1 MMQYPQISIP
11 PRSQHL
17 WRYTPWKRNHPT
29 KVAEMPE
36 SDPIRFSSGV
46 DSEMNDSEEI
56 ARSFIHAISKSC
68 KKIVLKDETLE
79 LDLRCSGHICSGELN
94 IESSGNSTLIIRI
107 SGDAGW
113 TGLRII
119 GNVEGT
125 LSLATINDLA
135 SDGHFLRCEDW
146 DVGRDSELEF
156 ATLSAGGFLNKSD
169 IRVDLTNRGAQMR
182 AGIASNGYSSRHDD
196 HHIEIKHS
204 IGHTDSSLVM
214 HATCDDS
221 SHSVGT
227 GLLTICEG
235 ADGSDAGQ
243 VFRNLL
249 LSEKSR
255 AEAIPELEVLAD
267 DVKAAHGAASAP
279 IDVNQIHYLASRGL
293 SHEEASALIVEGFL
307 MDAFREIKSEE
318 VVSVMRTRLLVHLE
332 CLMNG

>member
-1 MMQYPQISIP
+1 MISYPQISIP
-11 PRSQHL
+11 PRSEHL
-17 WRYTPWKRNHPT
+17 WRYTPWKRIHPT
-29 KVAEMPE
+29 KVEEMPD
-36 SDPIRFSSGV
+36 SDEIRFSSGEK
-46 DSEMNDSEEI
+46 SEMDGSDEI
-56 ARSFIHAISKSC
+56 ARSFIHTISKVC
-68 KKIVLKDETLE
+68 KKVTLSNETLE
-79 LDLRCSGHICSGELN
+79 LDLRCSGHICAGELN
-94 IESSGNSTLIIRI
+94 VESTGESNLIIRV

-113 TGLRII
+113 TGIRIS
-119 GNVEGT
+119 GKVKDS
-125 LSLATINDLA
+125 LSVAVINDLA

-146 DVGRDSELEF
+146 TVERDSTLEF
-156 ATLSAGGFLNKSD
+156 ATLSAGAFLNKSD
-169 IRVDLTNRGAQMR
+169 VRVILSQKGAETRG
-182 AGIASNGYSSRHDD
+182 GIASNGYGSRHDD
-196 HHIEIKHS
+196 HHFEIKHLV
-204 IGHTDSSLVM
+204 GHTDSSFVM

-293 SHEEASALIVEGFL
+293 SVDTATALIVEGFL
-307 MDAFREIKSEE
+307 MDAFRHVKSEK
-318 VVSVMRTRLLVHLE
+318 VVATLRTRLLVHLE
-332 CLMNG
+332 CLVNG

>member
-11 PRSQHL
+11 PRSEHL
-17 WRYTPWKRNHPT
+17 WRYTPWKRIHPT
-29 KVAEMPE
+29 KVQEMPHSE
-36 SDPIRFSSGV
+36 PIKFSVGQ
-46 DSEMNDSEEI
+46 DSQMEDSTEI
-56 ARSFIHAISKSC
+56 ARSFIHSISPNC
-68 KKIVLKDETLE
+68 KKVVLNEETME
-79 LDLRCSGHICSGELN
+79 LDLRCSGHICSGELKV
-94 IESSGNSTLIIRI
+94 ESSGQSNLIIRI

-113 TGLRII
+113 TGLRIV
-119 GNVEGT
+119 GNVTGN
-125 LSLATINDLA
+125 LSIATINDLA

-146 DVGRDSELEF
+146 VVGRDSALEF

-169 IRVDLTNRGAQMR
+169 IRVDLHATGAQVR
-182 AGIASNGYSSRHDD
+182 AGIASNGYGARHDD

-204 IGHTDSSLVM
+204 VGHTDSSLVM
-214 HATCDDS
+214 HATCDDA

-279 IDVNQIHYLASRGL
+279 VDVDQIHYLASRGL
-293 SHEEASALIVEGFL
+293 SFDEASALIIEGFL
-307 MDAFREIKSEE
+307 MDAFRHVKSENI
-318 VVSVMRTRLLVHLE
+318 VAAMRTRLLVHLE

>member
-1 MMQYPQISIP
+1 MMQYPQLSIP
-11 PRSQHL
+11 HRSQHL
-17 WRYTPWKRNHPT
+17 WRYTPWKRIHPT
-29 KVAEMPE
+29 KVSEMPS
-36 SDPIRFSSGV
+36 SDPIRFSSGQ
-46 DSEMNDSEEI
+46 DSDMGDSDEI
-56 ARSFIHAISKSC
+56 ARSFIHAISPVC

-94 IESSGNSTLIIRI
+94 IESSGKSTIVIRI

-113 TGLRII
+113 TGLRIR
-119 GNVEGT
+119 GNVEGS
-125 LSLATINDLA
+125 LSMATINDLA
-135 SDGHFLRCEDW
+135 GDGHFLRCEDW
-146 DVGRDSELEF
+146 VVGRDSELEF

-169 IRVDLTNRGAQMR
+169 IRVDLANRGAQIR

-196 HHIEIKHS
+196 HHVEIKHS
-204 IGHTDSSLVM
+204 IGNTDSSFVM

-279 IDVNQIHYLASRGL
+279 IDVDQLHYLASRGL
-293 SHEEASALIVEGFL
+293 SSDEASALIVEGFL
-307 MDAFREIKSEE
+307 MDAYREIKSEE
-318 VVSVMRTRLLVHLE
+318 VVAVMRTRLLVHLE